1 MFKNVLFPVDRSPE
15 AKQAATTVA
24 QLVRH
29 CQSHLTLLSV
39 VEQRTEDGPPVHPE
53 QASPNA
59 VADLLADLQSQFNG
73 QGIDCDVL
81 EESGQPAFTICDIA
95 DELDIDLIVMG
106 CSSIGLTQEGQ
117 TESVTNRVINLAP
130 CPVLV
135 VP

>member
-1 MFKNVLFPVDRSPE
+1 MFKKVLFPVDRSPE

-39 VEQRTEDGPPVHPE
+39 VEQSTEDGPPVHPE
-53 QASPNA
+53 QASPDA
-59 VADLLADLQSQFNG
+59 VADLLAGLQSQFNG

-81 EESGQPAFTICDIA
+81 EKSGHPAFTICDVA

-106 CSSIGLTQEGQ
+106 CSGIGLTQEGQ
-117 TESVTNRVINLAP
+117 AESVTNRVINLAP